1 MRRNQLIPM
10 GSGSFAA
17 VPAMLGMLAIACQEQ
32 SGVTDPVA
40 EAPVQVVQAS
50 PSGIPTDGILDLVNG
65 RTAAWAARVA
75 AANASPTHGLA
86 LTCFAGPCGGAAGT
100 VNFSAPARSVNGAA
114 PGFGVAHEGVYAVH
128 GAPPNTVYLLQRAID
143 INVNG
148 VCTGTFITWP
158 FPPTQPQGDPSGP
171 PPARL
176 TTSPS
181 GAGAAHFTFEFA
193 GGNPALRVDII
204 FRLIEE
210 SPNPGGTELRTAC
223 GPN

>member
-1 MRRNQLIPM
+1 MQTQL
-10 GSGSFAA
+10 FA
-17 VPAMLGMLAIACQEQ
+17 LGVALTAAC
-32 SGVTDPVA
+32 GGGDGGPVA
-40 EAPVQVVQAS
+40 PEQLLPNMVKPAS
-50 PSGIPTDGILDLVNG
+50 PAS
-65 RTAAWAARVA
+65 
-75 AANASPTHGLA
+75 NASPTHGLA

-100 VNFSAPARSVNGAA
+100 VNFSAPARPVDGAA
-114 PGFGVAHEGVYAVH
+114 PGLGVAHEGVYAVH

-143 INVNG
+143 INENG

-158 FPPTQPQGDPSGP
+158 FPPTQPLGDPSGP

-193 GGNPALRVDII
+193 GGNPELRVDII

>member
-1 MRRNQLIPM
+1 MRTQV
-10 GSGSFAA
+10 FA
-17 VPAMLGMLAIACQEQ
+17 LGAALTVAC
-32 SGVTDPVA
+32 GIGDGGPVA
-40 EAPVQVVQAS
+40 PQQLLPKTVKAAS
-50 PSGIPTDGILDLVNG
+50 PAS
-65 RTAAWAARVA
+65 
-75 AANASPTHGLA
+75 NASPTHGLA

-100 VNFSAPARSVNGAA
+100 VNFSAPARSVEGAA

-143 INVNG
+143 INVDG

-158 FPPTQPQGDPSGP
+158 FPPTQPLGDPSGP

-176 TTSPS
+176 TTSTS

>member
-1 MRRNQLIPM
+1 MRLAAIPA
-10 GSGSFAA
+10 SFI
-17 VPAMLGMLAIACQEQ
+17 VLATACQDQ
-32 SGVTDPVA
+32 SGATGPMA
-40 EAPVQVVQAS
+40 TAATPGLQAH
-50 PSGIPTDGILDLVNG
+50 SGAIPIVGFVELGTE
-65 RTAAWAARVA
+65 AWAATEA

-86 LTCFAGPCGGAAGT
+86 LTCFAGPCSGAAGT
-100 VNFSAPARSVNGAA
+100 VNFSAPARSVDGAA
-114 PGFGVAHEGVYAVH
+114 PGFGVAHEGVYTVH

-158 FPPTQPQGDPSGP
+158 FPPTQPLGDPSGP
-171 PPARL
+171 PAARL

>member
-1 MRRNQLIPM
+1 
-10 GSGSFAA
+10 
-17 VPAMLGMLAIACQEQ
+17 V
-32 SGVTDPVA
+32 D
-40 EAPVQVVQAS
+40 
-50 PSGIPTDGILDLVNG
+50 
-65 RTAAWAARVA
+65 
-75 AANASPTHGLA
+75 
-86 LTCFAGPCGGAAGT
+86 
-100 VNFSAPARSVNGAA
+100 GAA

-158 FPPTQPQGDPSGP
+158 FPPTQPLGDPSGP

-193 GGNPALRVDII
+193 GGNPGLRVDII

-223 GPN
+223 GPKGVEEPWECARPSSTKPRPALSFGPGPQECRSLPFLRVWMGSTSADREATLAHLRVIRNAKSGALVSSVTLPP

>member
-1 MRRNQLIPM
+1 METAMRTQFLV
-10 GSGSFAA
+10 GAA
-17 VPAMLGMLAIACQEQ
+17 LTVAC
-32 SGVTDPVA
+32 GCGDGGPVA
-40 EAPVQVVQAS
+40 PQQPLANTVKPAPSVVQAKS
-50 PSGIPTDGILDLVNG
+50 AS
-65 RTAAWAARVA
+65 
-75 AANASPTHGLA
+75 NASPTHGLA

-100 VNFSAPARSVNGAA
+100 VNFSGPARPVVGAA

-158 FPPTQPQGDPSGP
+158 FPPTQPMGDPSGP

-176 TTSPS
+176 TTSPA

-193 GGNPALRVDII
+193 GGNPALHGEII

-223 GPN
+223 VPNTR

>member
-1 MRRNQLIPM
+1 MRTQFYAL
-10 GSGSFAA
+10 GAA
-17 VPAMLGMLAIACQEQ
+17 LTLACGGGEV
-32 SGVTDPVA
+32 GPVA
-40 EAPVQVVQAS
+40 PPQPSNAVSPASSVVQAHLAS
-50 PSGIPTDGILDLVNG
+50 
-65 RTAAWAARVA
+65 
-75 AANASPTHGLA
+75 NASPTHGLA
-86 LTCFAGPCGGAAGT
+86 LTCFAGPCGGAAGI
-100 VNFSAPARSVNGAA
+100 VNFSAPARSVDGAA
-114 PGFGVAHEGVYAVH
+114 PGFGVAHEGVYTVH

-158 FPPTQPQGDPSGP
+158 FPPTQPGGDPNGP

-223 GPN
+223 GGN

>member
-1 MRRNQLIPM
+1 VGCSPDDVGPLALQQHSVNTAIPR
-10 GSGSFAA
+10 
-17 VPAMLGMLAIACQEQ
+17 
-32 SGVTDPVA
+32 
-40 EAPVQVVQAS
+40 VQS
-50 PSGIPTDGILDLVNG
+50 PSASNG
-65 RTAAWAARVA
+65 
-75 AANASPTHGLA
+75 SPTHVRA
-86 LTCFAGPCGGAAGT
+86 LTCFAGPCDGAAGI
-100 VNFSAPARSVNGAA
+100 VHFSAPARPVNGAA
-114 PGFGVAHEGVYAVH
+114 PGLGVAHEGVYAVH

-158 FPPTQPQGDPSGP
+158 FPPTQPVGSPSGP

-176 TTSPS
+176 TTSPG

-193 GGNPALRVDII
+193 GGNPALRVDVV

-223 GPN
+223 GRN

>member
-1 MRRNQLIPM
+1 MRTHL
-10 GSGSFAA
+10 FA
-17 VPAMLGMLAIACQEQ
+17 LGAALTVAC
-32 SGVTDPVA
+32 GGGDGGPVA
-40 EAPVQVVQAS
+40 PQQPLPNTVKPASPVVQAE
-50 PSGIPTDGILDLVNG
+50 LVS
-65 RTAAWAARVA
+65 
-75 AANASPTHGLA
+75 NASPTHGLT
-86 LTCFAGPCGGAAGT
+86 LTCFAGPCGGADGT

-158 FPPTQPQGDPSGP
+158 FPPTQPNGDPSGP

-193 GGNPALRVDII
+193 GGIPGLHVDMI
-204 FRLIEE
+204 FRMIEE
-210 SPNPGGTELRTAC
+210 SPNPGGTELRTEC
-223 GPN
+223 RPH

>member
-1 MRRNQLIPM
+1 MRSQL
-10 GSGSFAA
+10 FALGA
-17 VPAMLGMLAIACQEQ
+17 ALTMACGGGDGGPLAPQQPLPNTVKPAL
-32 SGVTDPVA
+32 P
-40 EAPVQVVQAS
+40 VVQAELAS
-50 PSGIPTDGILDLVNG
+50 
-65 RTAAWAARVA
+65 
-75 AANASPTHGLA
+75 NASPTHGLA
-86 LTCFAGPCGGAAGT
+86 LTCFGGPCGGAAGR
-100 VNFSAPARSVNGAA
+100 VNFSAPARPVDGAA

-143 INVNG
+143 INANG

-158 FPPTQPQGDPSGP
+158 FPPTQPTGDPAGP

-193 GGNPALRVDII
+193 GGNPALRADII

>member
-1 MRRNQLIPM
+1 MRTHL
-10 GSGSFAA
+10 FALSA
-17 VPAMLGMLAIACQEQ
+17 ALTVAC
-32 SGVTDPVA
+32 GGDAAGPVA
-40 EAPVQVVQAS
+40 PQQPLPNTGNPALSVVQAE
-50 PSGIPTDGILDLVNG
+50 LVS
-65 RTAAWAARVA
+65 
-75 AANASPTHGLA
+75 NASPTHGLT
-86 LTCFAGPCGGAAGT
+86 LTCFAGLCDGAAGT
-100 VNFSAPARSVNGAA
+100 VNFSAPARPVDGAA

-158 FPPTQPQGDPSGP
+158 FPPTQPLGDPLGP

-193 GGNPALRVDII
+193 GGNPQLRADII

-223 GPN
+223 GSNRR